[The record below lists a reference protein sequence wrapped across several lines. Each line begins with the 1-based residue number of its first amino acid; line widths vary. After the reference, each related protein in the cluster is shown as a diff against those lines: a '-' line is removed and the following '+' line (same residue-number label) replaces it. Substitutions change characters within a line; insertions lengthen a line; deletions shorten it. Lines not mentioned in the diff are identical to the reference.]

1 VVGLGIVI
9 PVASGA
15 EADGRAAERRAMSD
29 VIQAHARSAPG
40 ALDRDHVDA
49 TVIAAMALIPRHE
62 FVPEDLRPFAYLDR
76 PLPIGYGQTISQPF
90 IVALMT
96 DLLRVRQ
103 HHTVL
108 EVGTGSG
115 YQAAVLAPL
124 AGRVHSI
131 EIIPALARRAAA
143 TLKRLGL
150 ANVTTRA
157 GDGYYGWPE
166 AGPFDGIIVT
176 AASSQIPPP
185 LVRQLK
191 PGGRMVI
198 PVGGPFTV
206 QHLMLV
212 EKRADGRVRTRQLLP
227 VRFVPLTGKH

>member
-1 VVGLGIVI
+1 
-9 PVASGA
+9 
-15 EADGRAAERRAMSD
+15 
-29 VIQAHARSAPG
+29 
-40 ALDRDHVDA
+40 
-49 TVIAAMALIPRHE
+49 
-62 FVPEDLRPFAYLDR
+62 
-76 PLPIGYGQTISQPF
+76 
-90 IVALMT
+90 
-96 DLLRVRQ
+96 
-103 HHTVL
+103 
-108 EVGTGSG
+108 
-115 YQAAVLAPL
+115 
-124 AGRVHSI
+124 
-131 EIIPALARRAAA
+131 LARRAAA

-166 AGPFDGIIVT
+166 AGPFDGIIVA